1 MKDQLKLLSP
11 ALVVVALLVIAGCLL
26 AYERETLWKAQEMNL
41 FLDTPLFLKQQ
52 MVTSGWLLTWLGCYF
67 TEFFYVPWLGVTL
80 LTLWWAA
87 LVVVMWRAFRIPV
100 RWMAVLLIPLAA
112 IVIMNVD
119 IGYWIY
125 YLKLR
130 GHFFAATIGTTIA
143 VGAVWL
149 YRILTAHLSLITHHS
164 SFITPLYIIIIT
176 GVLYPLIGFY
186 GLLAALLMGVLVWR
200 IPLTYHLSLITHH
213 FSPLTSHFS
222 PLTSRI
228 IASVVAVLSIV
239 FWPLF
244 YYNYVFCQTNLQNIW
259 WTGLPLFIV
268 DRELPNYYIPYYVL
282 VASLVLLA
290 LMFRGEKLEVRGERL
305 EVRGEKLEVRGER
318 KNSLITHHLSLI
330 THHLSLIT
338 FLSIHLVLVA
348 AAGYSIHRFWYKDH
362 NFHKEL
368 RMQQCMENL
377 DWEGVLAQEVG
388 DEEEPTRA
396 IIMMRNL
403 ALFRLGR
410 QGDEMY
416 HYLDGSK
423 PCDSPV
429 PIRMMQVA
437 GYSMYYN
444 YGLANFCHRW
454 CLEQGVEFGFRAEY
468 LKYLTRCALVNGDWQ
483 EARKYVALLKH
494 TRYHK
499 AWAERYERFIGHPEQ
514 LRAEADCVPQSD
526 LQVGDCVPHSD
537 LQVGEFKPILQL
549 MTSSDVLGHD
559 MMLAEDYIMKRFV
572 RSNSDDKLYK
582 EQSLIAAMWTK
593 DIPMFWTR
601 FSDYVRSH
609 PGERIPIHYQ
619 EAAYLYGHLK
629 DDVDISQMP
638 FDEQVKKEYAEF
650 MDMVENM
657 TFENEEEA
665 RPVFYTRF
673 GHTFYYNYFF
683 IHDLPLY

>member
-1 MKDQLKLLSP
+1 MEISLPLHTNNKNKKMKDQLKLLSP
-11 ALVVVALLVIAGCLL
+11 ALVVVSLLVVAGSLL
-26 AYERETLWKAQEMNL
+26 IYERAFLWKVQEMNL

-52 MVTSGWLLTWLGCYF
+52 MVTSGWLLTYLGCFF

-80 LTLWWAA
+80 LTLWWAV
-87 LVVVMWRAFRIPV
+87 LLVVMWRAFRIPV

-112 IVIMNVD
+112 IIIMNVD
-119 IGYWIY
+119 IGYWVY

-130 GHFFAATIGTTIA
+130 GHFFAAAIGTTIA
-143 VGAVWL
+143 VGTVWL
-149 YRILTAHLSLITHHS
+149 FRLVPAKYYLRHFLIFAS
-164 SFITPLYIIIIT
+164 T
-176 GVLYPLIGFY
+176 GMLYPLIGIY
-186 GLLAALLMGVLVWR
+186 GLLAALLMGLLIWR
-200 IPLTYHLSLITHH
+200 LEGHT
-213 FSPLTSHFS
+213 
-222 PLTSRI
+222 LTSRI
-228 IASVVAVLSIV
+228 IASAVAILSIV
-239 FWPLF
+239 FWPLL
-244 YYNYVFCQTNLQNIW
+244 YYNYVFCQTNIQNIW

-282 VASLVLLA
+282 VASLLFLTLMYGIWERRMKVANKPVVWFCIQLA
-290 LMFRGEKLEVRGERL
+290 L
-305 EVRGEKLEVRGER
+305 
-318 KNSLITHHLSLI
+318 
-330 THHLSLIT
+330 
-338 FLSIHLVLVA
+338 VA
-348 AAGYSIHRFWYKDH
+348 MAGYSIHRFWYKDH
-362 NFHKEL
+362 NFHKEF
-368 RMQQCMENL
+368 RMQLCMENL
-377 DWEGVLAQEVG
+377 DWEGVLAQEAG

-423 PCDSPV
+423 PCNSPV

-468 LKYLTRCALVNGDWQ
+468 LKYLMRCAMVNGDWQ
-483 EARKYVALLKH
+483 EARKYVVLLKH

-499 AWAERYERFIGHPEQ
+499 AWAEKYERFIGHPDQ
-514 LRAEADCVPQSD
+514 LKAEA
-526 LQVGDCVPHSD
+526 
-537 LQVGEFKPILQL
+537 EFKPIFQL
-549 MTSSDVLGHD
+549 MTSGDVLGND
-559 MMLAEDYIMKRFV
+559 MMLAEDFIMNRFV

-582 EQSLIAAMWTK
+582 EQSLIAALWMK

-629 DDVDISQMP
+629 EGVDISRMP
-638 FDEQVKKEYAEF
+638 FDEQVKKDYAEF
-650 MDMVENM
+650 ENLVNNA
-657 TFENEEEA
+657 TSDSEEEM
-665 RPVFYTRF
+665 RPIFYARF

>member
-1 MKDQLKLLSP
+1 MEISLPLHTNKKNKKMKDQLKLLSP
-11 ALVVVALLVIAGCLL
+11 ALVVLSLLVVAGSLL
-26 AYERETLWKAQEMNL
+26 IYERAFLWKVQEMNL

-52 MVTSGWLLTWLGCYF
+52 MVTSGWLLTYLGCFF

-80 LTLWWAA
+80 LTLWWAV
-87 LVVVMWRAFRIPV
+87 LLVVMWRAFRIPV

-112 IVIMNVD
+112 IIIMNVD
-119 IGYWIY
+119 IGYWVY

-130 GHFFAATIGTTIA
+130 GHFFAAAIGTTIA
-143 VGAVWL
+143 VGTVWL
-149 YRILTAHLSLITHHS
+149 FRLVPAKYYLRHFLIFAS
-164 SFITPLYIIIIT
+164 T
-176 GVLYPLIGFY
+176 GMLYPLIGIY
-186 GLLAALLMGVLVWR
+186 GLLAALLMGVLIWR
-200 IPLTYHLSLITHH
+200 LEGHT
-213 FSPLTSHFS
+213 
-222 PLTSRI
+222 LTSRI
-228 IASVVAVLSIV
+228 IASAVAILSIV
-239 FWPLF
+239 FWPLL
-244 YYNYVFCQTNLQNIW
+244 YYNYVFCQTNIQNIW

-282 VASLVLLA
+282 VASLLFLTLMYGIWERRMKVANKPVVWFCIQLA
-290 LMFRGEKLEVRGERL
+290 L
-305 EVRGEKLEVRGER
+305 
-318 KNSLITHHLSLI
+318 
-330 THHLSLIT
+330 
-338 FLSIHLVLVA
+338 VA
-348 AAGYSIHRFWYKDH
+348 MAGYSIHRFWYKDH
-362 NFHKEL
+362 NFHKEF
-368 RMQQCMENL
+368 RMQLCMENL
-377 DWEGVLAQEVG
+377 DWEGVLAQEAG

-423 PCDSPV
+423 PCNSPV

-468 LKYLTRCALVNGDWQ
+468 LKYLMRCAMVNGDWQ
-483 EARKYVALLKH
+483 EARKYVVLLKH

-499 AWAERYERFIGHPEQ
+499 AWAEKYERFIGHPDQ
-514 LRAEADCVPQSD
+514 LKAEA
-526 LQVGDCVPHSD
+526 
-537 LQVGEFKPILQL
+537 EFKPIFQL
-549 MTSSDVLGHD
+549 MTSGDVLGND
-559 MMLAEDYIMKRFV
+559 MMLAEDFIMNRFV

-582 EQSLIAAMWTK
+582 EQSLIAALWMK

-629 DDVDISQMP
+629 EGVDISRMP
-638 FDEQVKKEYAEF
+638 FDEQVKKDYAEF
-650 MDMVENM
+650 ENLVNNA
-657 TFENEEEA
+657 TSDSEEEM
-665 RPVFYTRF
+665 RPIFYARF

>member
-1 MKDQLKLLSP
+1 MEISLPLHTNNKNKKMKDQLKLLSP
-11 ALVVVALLVIAGCLL
+11 ALVVLSLLVVAGSLL
-26 AYERETLWKAQEMNL
+26 IYERAFLWKVQEMNL

-52 MVTSGWLLTWLGCYF
+52 MVTSGWLLTYLGCFF

-80 LTLWWAA
+80 LTLWWAV
-87 LVVVMWRAFRIPV
+87 LLVVMWRAFRIPV

-112 IVIMNVD
+112 IIIMNVD
-119 IGYWIY
+119 IGYWVY

-130 GHFFAATIGTTIA
+130 GHFFAAAIGTTIA
-143 VGAVWL
+143 VGTVWL
-149 YRILTAHLSLITHHS
+149 FRLVPAKYYLRHFLIFAS
-164 SFITPLYIIIIT
+164 T
-176 GVLYPLIGFY
+176 GMLYPLIGFY
-186 GLLAALLMGVLVWR
+186 ALLAALLMGVLMWR
-200 IPLTYHLSLITHH
+200 LEGHT
-213 FSPLTSHFS
+213 
-222 PLTSRI
+222 LTSRI
-228 IASVVAVLSIV
+228 IASAVAILSIV
-239 FWPLF
+239 FWPLL
-244 YYNYVFCQTNLQNIW
+244 YYNYVFCQTNIQNIW

-282 VASLVLLA
+282 VASLLFLTLMYGIWERRMKVANKPVVWFCIQLA
-290 LMFRGEKLEVRGERL
+290 L
-305 EVRGEKLEVRGER
+305 
-318 KNSLITHHLSLI
+318 
-330 THHLSLIT
+330 
-338 FLSIHLVLVA
+338 VA
-348 AAGYSIHRFWYKDH
+348 MAGYSIHRFWYKDH
-362 NFHKEL
+362 NFHKEF
-368 RMQQCMENL
+368 RMQLCMENL
-377 DWEGVLAQEVG
+377 DWEGVLAQEAG

-423 PCDSPV
+423 PCNSPV

-468 LKYLTRCALVNGDWQ
+468 LKYLMRCAMVNGDWQ
-483 EARKYVALLKH
+483 EARKYVVLLKH

-499 AWAERYERFIGHPEQ
+499 AWAEKYERFIGHPDQ
-514 LRAEADCVPQSD
+514 LKAEA
-526 LQVGDCVPHSD
+526 
-537 LQVGEFKPILQL
+537 EFKPIFQL
-549 MTSSDVLGHD
+549 MTSGDVLGND
-559 MMLAEDYIMKRFV
+559 MMLAEDFIMNRFV

-582 EQSLIAAMWTK
+582 EQSLIAALWMK

-629 DDVDISQMP
+629 EGVDISRMP
-638 FDEQVKKEYAEF
+638 FDEQVKKDYAEF
-650 MDMVENM
+650 ENLVNNA
-657 TFENEEEA
+657 TSDSEEEM
-665 RPVFYTRF
+665 RPIFYARF

>member
-11 ALVVVALLVIAGCLL
+11 ALVVVALVAIASCLL
-26 AYERETLWKAQEMNL
+26 IYEQETLWKVQEMNL

-52 MVTSGWLLTWLGCYF
+52 MVSSGWLLTWLGCWF

-87 LVVVMWRAFRIPV
+87 LLLVIWRTFRIPV
-100 RWMAVLLIPLAA
+100 KWMAVLLIPLAA

-119 IGYWIY
+119 IGYWVY

-130 GHFFAATIGTTIA
+130 GHFFIAAIGTTIA

-149 YRILTAHLSLITHHS
+149 YRILTSHLSPSHPLTFSPPHFLTS
-164 SFITPLYIIIIT
+164 SLSHLYILVST
-176 GVLYPLIGFY
+176 GVLYPLVGFY

-200 IPLTYHLSLITHH
+200 LEQLT
-213 FSPLTSHFS
+213 LTA
-222 PLTSRI
+222 RI
-228 IASVVAVLSIV
+228 VGSVVAGLSIV

-244 YYNYVFCQTNLQNIW
+244 YYNYVFCQTNMQNIW

-268 DRELPNYYIPYYVL
+268 DRELPNYYIPYYIL
-282 VASLVLLA
+282 VASLLFLA
-290 LMFRGEKLEVRGERL
+290 LMYGVWTDDVRSQKEDVKGKKSA
-305 EVRGEKLEVRGER
+305 VRHQRSGILWLCV
-318 KNSLITHHLSLI
+318 HM
-330 THHLSLIT
+330 
-338 FLSIHLVLVA
+338 VLVV
-348 AAGYSIHRFWYKDH
+348 AAGYSVHRFWYKDH
-362 NFHKEL
+362 NFHKEF
-368 RMQQCMENL
+368 RMQKCMENL
-377 DWEGVLAQEVG
+377 DWEGVLAEEVG
-388 DEEEPTRA
+388 DDVEPTRA

-416 HYLDGSK
+416 RYLDGSK

-468 LKYLTRCALVNGDWQ
+468 LKYLMRCALVNGDWQ
-483 EARKYVALLKH
+483 EARKYIALLKH

-499 AWAERYERFIGHPEQ
+499 AWAEKYERFIGHPDQ
-514 LRAEADCVPQSD
+514 LKANAEFS
-526 LQVGDCVPHSD
+526 
-537 LQVGEFKPILQL
+537 PIFHL
-549 MTSSDVLGHD
+549 MTSKDVLGND
-559 MMLAEDYIMKRFV
+559 MMLAEDFIMTRFAK
-572 RSNSDDKLYK
+572 SNSDDKLFK
-582 EQSLIAAMWTK
+582 EQSLIAALWMK

-601 FSDYVRSH
+601 FSDYVRCH
-609 PGERIPIHYQ
+609 PGERMPTHYQ
-619 EAAYLYGHLK
+619 EAAYLYGHLQEG
-629 DDVDISQMP
+629 VDISNMP
-638 FDEQVKKEYAEF
+638 FDDQVKNDYAAF
-650 MDMVENM
+650 TDMVNNT
-657 TFENEEEA
+657 TFNNEEEV
-665 RPVFYTRF
+665 RDVFFTRF

-683 IHDLPLY
+683 IHDLSLY

>member
-1 MKDQLKLLSP
+1 MEISLPLHTNNKNKKMKDQLKLLSP
-11 ALVVVALLVIAGCLL
+11 ALVVLSLLVVAGSLL
-26 AYERETLWKAQEMNL
+26 IYERAFLWKVQEMNL

-52 MVTSGWLLTWLGCYF
+52 MVTSGWLLTYLGCFF

-80 LTLWWAA
+80 LTLWWAV
-87 LVVVMWRAFRIPV
+87 LLVVMWRAFRIPV

-112 IVIMNVD
+112 IIIMNVD
-119 IGYWIY
+119 IGYWVY

-130 GHFFAATIGTTIA
+130 GHFFAAAIGTTIA
-143 VGAVWL
+143 VGTVWL
-149 YRILTAHLSLITHHS
+149 FRLVPAKYYLRHFLIFAS
-164 SFITPLYIIIIT
+164 T
-176 GVLYPLIGFY
+176 GMLYPLIGIY
-186 GLLAALLMGVLVWR
+186 GLLAALLMGVLIWR
-200 IPLTYHLSLITHH
+200 LEGHT
-213 FSPLTSHFS
+213 
-222 PLTSRI
+222 LTSRI
-228 IASVVAVLSIV
+228 IASAVAILSIV
-239 FWPLF
+239 FWPLL
-244 YYNYVFCQTNLQNIW
+244 YYNYVFCQTNIQNIW

-282 VASLVLLA
+282 VASLLFLTLMYGIWERRMKVANKPVVWFCIQLA
-290 LMFRGEKLEVRGERL
+290 L
-305 EVRGEKLEVRGER
+305 
-318 KNSLITHHLSLI
+318 
-330 THHLSLIT
+330 
-338 FLSIHLVLVA
+338 VA
-348 AAGYSIHRFWYKDH
+348 MAGYSIHRFWYKDH
-362 NFHKEL
+362 NFHKEF
-368 RMQQCMENL
+368 RMQLCMENL
-377 DWEGVLAQEVG
+377 DWEGVLAQEAG

-423 PCDSPV
+423 PCNSPV

-468 LKYLTRCALVNGDWQ
+468 LKYLMRCAMVNGDWQ
-483 EARKYVALLKH
+483 EARKYVVLLKH

-499 AWAERYERFIGHPEQ
+499 AWAEKYERFIGHPDQ
-514 LRAEADCVPQSD
+514 LKAEA
-526 LQVGDCVPHSD
+526 
-537 LQVGEFKPILQL
+537 EFKPIFQL
-549 MTSSDVLGHD
+549 MTSGDVLGND
-559 MMLAEDYIMKRFV
+559 MMLAEDFIMNRFV

-582 EQSLIAAMWTK
+582 EQSLIAALWMK

-629 DDVDISQMP
+629 EVVDISRMP
-638 FDEQVKKEYAEF
+638 FDEQVKKDYAEF
-650 MDMVENM
+650 ENLVNNA
-657 TFENEEEA
+657 TSDSEEEM
-665 RPVFYTRF
+665 RPIFYARF